1 MILLQILDEGV
12 ITDSQGRKVD
22 FKVSMYMSWF
32 VSICSSEDLVVEYDY
47 MLDK

>member
-12 ITDSQGRKVD
+12 VTDSQGGKVD
-22 FKVSMYMSWF
+22 FKVSMYMCRF
-32 VSICSSEDLVVEYDY
+32 VSICSSEDLVEEYDY